1 LAPERAQATD
11 EALLEVF
18 LKGREAAFTEL
29 VHRHEDR
36 IFTLALKM
44 MGNRADA
51 LDATQDTF
59 ILAFRQA
66 GKFRG
71 ESAFGTWLYRIGIN
85 ACRDLLRKRKRLPD
99 PEDELP
105 EPDDKGYGSANVEE
119 LVATRLDLKRA
130 LAELNDDYR
139 EAVCLHDLGGI
150 PYEEIATITG
160 VSVGTV
166 KSRISRGRKRLG
178 ELLEQQTLPGASKE

>member
-11 EALLEVF
+11 EALVEVF

-66 GKFRG
+66 SKFRG

>member
-36 IFTLALKM
+36 IFALALKM

-66 GKFRG
+66 SKFRG

-105 EPDDKGYGSANVEE
+105 EPDDKGYDGANVEE

-150 PYEEIATITG
+150 PYEEIASITD
-160 VSVGTV
+160 VSIGTV
-166 KSRISRGRKRLG
+166 ISRISRGR
-178 ELLEQQTLPGASKE
+178 